1 MKIYNKFK
9 SGCCDWKLFVIFD
22 WKLIC
27 VFLLYPCHILGRK
40 SGRRGGP
47 AVLRARLS
55 SVIYI
60 YTYINVLS
68 FYLRIK
74 DGNMKMMIMMREE
87 GIHLKL

>member
-1 MKIYNKFK
+1 MRRT
-9 SGCCDWKLFVIFD
+9 CCPKGAIKQRNL
-22 WKLIC
+22 
-27 VFLLYPCHILGRK
+27 
-40 SGRRGGP
+40 
-47 AVLRARLS
+47 
-55 SVIYI
+55 YI